1 MSQLSHFF
9 YNGPLVENSI
19 VVLDDDTSKHIWQ
32 VLRMQEGDRIALTDG
47 KGNIGE
53 GNLLAVERHKS
64 KVALDSISFQE
75 RASEILH
82 LCVGF
87 TKNNNRNEWMLEK
100 ATELGVTAIVPI
112 AASRSEKAHFR
123 LDRWQKIL
131 MSAILQSRQHYLPH
145 LADITSLKEVLK
157 QYEHLPQKFVAHCY
171 NVESRKPLSGI
182 MKPGKETVLLIGP
195 EGDFTEEEV
204 ALCIDHGFVPVSL
217 GKQRLRTET
226 AAITA
231 CAFFNVVNDGEV

>member
-19 VVLDDDTSKHIWQ
+19 VILDDDTSKHIWQ

-47 KGNIGE
+47 KGNIAE

-64 KVALDSISFQE
+64 KVSLDKIAFQD
-75 RASEILH
+75 RVSEVFH

-100 ATELGVTAIVPI
+100 ATELGVTSIVPI
-112 AASRSEKAHFR
+112 AAARSEKAHFR

-145 LADITSLKEVLK
+145 LADIASLGEVLK
-157 QYEHLPQKFVAHCY
+157 QFQAVPQKFVAHCIKDKSKKTLAS
-171 NVESRKPLSGI
+171 V
-182 MKPGKETVLLIGP
+182 MKPGLETVLLIGP
-195 EGDFTEEEV
+195 EGDFTQEEV
-204 ALCIDHGFVPVSL
+204 DLCLAHGFTPVSL

-231 CAFFNVVNDGEV
+231 CAYFNVLNDGDI